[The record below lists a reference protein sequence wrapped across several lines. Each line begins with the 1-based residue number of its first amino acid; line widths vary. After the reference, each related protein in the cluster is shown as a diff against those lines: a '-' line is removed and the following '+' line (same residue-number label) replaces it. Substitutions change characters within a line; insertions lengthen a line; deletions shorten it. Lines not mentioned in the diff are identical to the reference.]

1 MPIRRHR
8 AGWQVRIQVGGRRI
22 ERTVGGT
29 KAHAKAFEARLRRE
43 VVEGRVGLSTEHT
56 IEEALARW
64 LKGEARALKSYESL
78 LDKVAQIRPFVVGKS
93 LNEIADAAQ
102 AVREDGLGRG
112 LRPATINRRLA
123 ILRRVARLAA
133 NEWAWTDRNLGA
145 RVKLLPGERARTVSL
160 SAEQVSELL
169 RACPDA
175 QTRAAVLLASLTG
188 LREGEL
194 LRLGPQHYRSGKI
207 VLDADTK
214 TGRPRVIPLRRE
226 LESIARNLPIGLSY
240 PQLRK
245 RFESARQVAAMPW
258 LQFRDLRRTF
268 GSWVVQQTGSLKA
281 AQDLLGHTTPTITA
295 KHYAHLL
302 DTHLSAAIAALPTL
316 KTEKKWVQNGSTY
329 SKSGLSKARKLTNPL
344 IISARSRN
352 RTGTT
357 G

>member
-1 MPIRRHR
+1 MPIRKHR
-8 AGWQVRIQVGGRRI
+8 AGWQIRIQFGGRRV
-22 ERTVGGT
+22 ERTIGGT
-29 KAHAKAFEARLRRE
+29 KADAKAYEARLRRE
-43 VVEGRVGLSTEHT
+43 FVENRVGPARSYT

-64 LKGEARALKSYESL
+64 LKGEAMALKSYESL
-78 LDKVAQIRPFVVGKS
+78 LDKVAQIRPFVARKPLDDV
-93 LNEIADAAQ
+93 ADAAQ
-102 AVREDGLGRG
+102 AIREDGLARG

-145 RVKLLPGERARTVSL
+145 RVKMLPGERARTVML
-160 SAEQVSELL
+160 SAEQVSALL

-175 QTRAAVLLASLTG
+175 QTRSAVLLASLTG

-194 LRLGPQHYRSGKI
+194 LRLGPQHYRAGKI

-214 TGRPRVIPLRRE
+214 TGRPRVIPLRPE
-226 LESIARNLPIGLSY
+226 ADAIARRLPIGLSY

-245 RFESARQVAAMPW
+245 RFDIARQGACMPW

-268 GSWVVQQTGSLKA
+268 GSWVVQSTGSLKA

-302 DTHLSAAIAALPTL
+302 DAHLSAAIDALPAI
-316 KTEKKWVQNGSTY
+316 KVEKKWVQNGSTY
-329 SKSGLSKARKLTNPL
+329 SRRGFTRQQK
-344 IISARSRN
+344 
-352 RTGTT
+352 
-357 G
+357 